1 MSNDEQDYLWEQL
14 EEMWPPDSKVKQSLS
29 EEIEEFE
36 VFPVGIIESKQGKIP
51 LSNNNQI
58 VCPFCNSKFGITIG
72 ISATRCPVCEER
84 INL

>member
-36 VFPVGIIESKQGKIP
+36 RFIRMGPMIMIGNPMDTKMIGGPVR
-51 LSNNNQI
+51 
-58 VCPFCNSKFGITIG
+58 F
-72 ISATRCPVCEER
+72 
-84 INL
+84 